1 MSKVKATTKQGKST
15 LSRVYEYIIEYM
27 TDNGYAPSVRDIC
40 NGIELKSTATV
51 YHYLEILVDKGLIEM
66 KEKAPRA
73 IKVVGYHFEKDKE

>member
-1 MSKVKATTKQGKST
+1 MSEVKAKRNENSLHK
-15 LSRVYEYIIEYM
+15 VYDFIVKYI

-40 NGIELKSTATV
+40 RGVGLKSTATV

-66 KEKAPRA
+66 KEKASRA